1 MKKSFVAYL
10 TAGDPTLAATERFIR
25 AVEEGGADILELG
38 VPHSD
43 PVADGPVNLAAASRA
58 LANGTSLRD
67 ILALVKRIKPK
78 IRIVIFTYYNP
89 VLQLGIAEFAKL
101 CAEAGVYGALVVD
114 LPPEEGQEYARA
126 LRSQGVNTIFLA
138 SPTTDPERL
147 KAIREVG
154 TGFLYYVSRTGVT
167 GAQEKLSE
175 SLEKEVTAL
184 RNVIALPIYVGF
196 GISTPEQ
203 VKTVGQIADGVVVGS
218 ALVKLVAESKSV
230 EEAEMKLKNEVKRLS
245 CSL

>member
-67 ILALVKRIKPK
+67 ILALVKRVKPK

-147 KAIREVG
+147 KEIREVG

-203 VKTVGQIADGVVVGS
+203 VKTVGQIADGVVIGS

>member
-1 MKKSFVAYL
+1 MKKAFVAYL

-67 ILALVKRIKPK
+67 ILALVKRVKPK

-147 KAIREVG
+147 KEIREVG

-203 VKTVGQIADGVVVGS
+203 VKTVGQIADGVVIGS